1 MSIDK
6 YRSILFDFDYTLADS
21 SRGICECVSY
31 ALLNMGHAIPSDKQ
45 ICKTIGLSLP
55 EVYYTFTKDDDP
67 IASDTFRSLFKKKA
81 DIVMTKNT
89 VLFDEVPQTIE
100 FLHNNN
106 VKCGIVSTKYRYR
119 ILEVLK
125 RDGLAEK
132 FDIIVGGEDVCNPK
146 PDPESLLKAIQG
158 LGIKKEECLYIG
170 DSIVDA
176 KTAINAGV
184 DFIGVLSGTTT
195 REQFSA
201 YRCIK
206 IIEQLTNLIS

>member
-1 MSIDK
+1 MNIDK
-6 YRSILFDFDYTLADS
+6 YKSVVFDFDYTLADS

-31 ALLNMGHAIPSDKQ
+31 ALSKMGHPKPSDEQ

-55 EVYYTFTKDDDP
+55 EVYYTFSKDSDP
-67 IASDTFRSLFKKKA
+67 NASYTFRSLFKQKA
-81 DIVMTKNT
+81 DLVMTKNT
-89 VLFDEVPQTIE
+89 VLFNGVPQAIQ

-106 VKCGIVSTKYRYR
+106 IKCGIVSTKYRYR

-132 FDIIVGGEDVCNPK
+132 FDIIVGGEDVCTPK
-146 PDPESLLKAIQG
+146 PDPEGLIKAIQG

-170 DSIVDA
+170 DSIVDT
-176 KTAINAGV
+176 KTAVNAGV

-195 REQFSA
+195 REQFSN
-201 YRCIK
+201 YPCIK
-206 IIEQLTNLIS
+206 IIEQLINLIY

>member
-1 MSIDK
+1 MNLNK
-6 YRSILFDFDYTLADS
+6 YKSAVFDFDYTLADS
-21 SRGICECVSY
+21 SKGICECVSY
-31 ALLNMGHAIPSDKQ
+31 ALSNMGHAIPSDEQ

-55 EVYYTFTKDDDP
+55 EVYYTFTKDDNP
-67 IASDTFRSLFKKKA
+67 NASDTFRILFKQKA
-81 DIVMTKNT
+81 DLVMTKST
-89 VLFDEVPQTIE
+89 VLFDDVPEAIE

-106 VKCGIVSTKYRYR
+106 IKCGIVSTKYRYR

-125 RDGLAEK
+125 RDGLSEK
-132 FDIIVGGEDVCNPK
+132 FDIIVGGEDVCTPK
-146 PDPESLLKAIQG
+146 PDPEGLLKAILG

-195 REQFSA
+195 REQFSN
-201 YRCIK
+201 YPCIK
-206 IIEQLTNLIS
+206 IIEHLINLIS